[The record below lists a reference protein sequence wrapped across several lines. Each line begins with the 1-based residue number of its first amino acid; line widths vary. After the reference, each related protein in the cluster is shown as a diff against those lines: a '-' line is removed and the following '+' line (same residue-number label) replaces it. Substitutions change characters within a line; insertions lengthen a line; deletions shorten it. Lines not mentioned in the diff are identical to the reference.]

1 MTNMNSIATNPNPGA
16 YGALR
21 PEHSRYESARIA
33 ILPIPYDGTSTWIK
47 GADKGPAALLAASAN
62 MELYDIETDSEV
74 YQQGIVTLAP
84 VECPAEPEK
93 MVATVRNQ
101 AQKVLKDGK
110 FLVGIGGEHSVTVGL
125 VQAAVGK
132 FNRVSVLQ
140 LDAHLDLRP
149 EYEHS
154 RYNHACVMARVQE
167 LCPIVQIGIRS
178 MDSSE
183 KKHLDSNRVLFAQQ
197 FLHHPDPIGWINDRL
212 TENVYLTID
221 LDVFDP
227 SIMPATGTPE
237 PGGLGWYDVVKIIQG
252 VVARKNI
259 VAVDV
264 VELCPGP
271 SNKAPD
277 FLAAK
282 LIYRTL
288 SMIFSKEKRQ

>member
-1 MTNMNSIATNPNPGA
+1 VTDVNSIRTNPDPGA
-16 YGALR
+16 YGALE
-21 PEHSRYESARIA
+21 PDYSRYENARIA

-47 GADKGPAALLAASAN
+47 GADKGPAALLAASGN

-74 YQQGIVTLAP
+74 YREGIVTLPP
-84 VECPAEPEK
+84 VECPAAPEQ
-93 MVATVRNQ
+93 MVTVVRNQ
-101 AQKVLKDGK
+101 AGKILRDGK

-125 VQAAVGK
+125 VKAIVGK
-132 FNRVSVLQ
+132 FANISVLQ

-154 RYNHACVMARVQE
+154 RYNHACVMARVRE
-167 LCPIVQIGIRS
+167 LCPIVQVGIRS

-183 KKHLDSNRVLFAQQ
+183 KIHLDPHRVLFARQ
-197 FLHHPDPIGWINDRL
+197 FFQHSDPVSWICDRL
-212 TENVYLTID
+212 TDDVYLTID

-237 PGGLGWYDVVKIIQG
+237 PGGLGWYDVMKIIEG
-252 VVARKNI
+252 AAARKNI
-259 VAVDV
+259 VAMDV
-264 VELCPGP
+264 VELCPDP
-271 SNKAPD
+271 ANKAPD

-288 SMIFSKEKRQ
+288 SMIFSREKK